1 MGVGTA
7 GTLWIG
13 GRMVGEITAWRLVIS
28 PTTQKPTVFASG
40 RFLRYYA
47 LHGKDAHAVVR
58 LIPTTPPPRIGR
70 PKPRH
75 ALRHQTEVA
84 GILAE
89 ISVKAFT
96 LAHGELIVHD

>member
-1 MGVGTA
+1 MGSGHEGSLFIGDRLVGT
-7 GTLWIG
+7 
-13 GRMVGEITAWRLVIS
+13 ITSWRLVMS

-58 LIPTTPPPRIGR
+58 LVPTTPPSRIGR

-75 ALRHQTEVA
+75 ALRTETTITGV
-84 GILAE
+84 LVE
-89 ISVKAFT
+89 ITSRAFT